1 MTQYRYL
8 FADLLTN
15 QITAELNLTNVNFT
29 QQLNSSGTFTGNI
42 LLSGLTAASNATNAT
57 IPGRSAIYVERQISS
72 GDRELVWGGV
82 IWAREYS
89 SNNQQLNV
97 TAREFESYFE
107 RRRISQ
113 TVSFTNVDQLLV
125 AQTLVNNAQAVS
137 GGNIGVA
144 VGTETS
150 GVNVSKVYY
159 NYELKTV
166 YSALLDLSRSQ
177 NGFDFNIQV
186 AYDGAGNPTKTLRLN
201 YPLSGT
207 RYTSTSVDVP
217 MFELPAGNI
226 VEYSYPEDGSI
237 AANKIY
243 AMGGGSSDAKQIYVS
258 TDATKLSDGWPL
270 LEDSVNYSDITD
282 ATLLQE
288 LADGQIA
295 AVSYP
300 PTTLRVIAP
309 PYVQPEFGTYSL
321 GDDARIRI
329 NDPRF
334 PNGIDAVYRIVGLT
348 VSPGENGPE
357 RVTLTLTLPTS

>member
-29 QQLNSSGTFTGNI
+29 QQLNAAGTFTGQV
-42 LLSGLTAASNATNAT
+42 LLSGLTSASNATNAT
-57 IPGRSAIYVERQISS
+57 IPARSALYVERQLAAGSRS
-72 GDRELVWGGV
+72 LVWGGIV
-82 IWAREYS
+82 WNREYGS
-89 SNNQQLNV
+89 GNQELSI

-107 RRRISQ
+107 RRRISS
-113 TVSFTNVDQLLV
+113 TVAFTNTDQLAV
-125 AQTLVNNAQAVS
+125 AQSLVNTAQSATN
-137 GGNIGVA
+137 GNIGVV

-150 GVNVSKVYY
+150 GVNISKTYY

-177 NGFDFNIQV
+177 NGFDFNILA
-186 AYDGAGNPTKTLRLN
+186 AYDGAGNPTKTLKLN

-207 RYTSTSVDVP
+207 RYSSTSVDVP

-226 VEYSYPEDGSI
+226 VEYTYPEDGSI

-243 AMGGGSSDAKQIYVS
+243 AMGAGSSDAKQIYTS
-258 TDATKLSDGWPL
+258 TDATKYTDGWPL

-282 ATLLQE
+282 STLLQK
-288 LADGQIA
+288 LADGQVA

-300 PTTLRVIAP
+300 PTTLKIVAP
-309 PYVQPEFGTYSL
+309 PYVAPELGTYAI

-334 PNGIDAVYRIVGLT
+334 PNGIDAIYRIVALSVT
-348 VSPGENGPE
+348 PGENGPE